1 MEGDPVRPTAA
12 TEDYTKAIYSLT
24 LANSRSA
31 TTSDL
36 ATRLRL
42 TPGSVSGMLHKL
54 SEEGLVEHPPYQG
67 VRLTERGERVALA
80 VMRRHRLLETF
91 LAEVLDMPWDKVH
104 DEAEV
109 LEHALSEELVEL
121 IARKLGDPA
130 VDPHGDPIPTRDLV
144 LVEPPTR
151 SLADLEPG
159 SSGIFTRVS
168 DSDPRMLVYLADCG
182 ITIGDVLTLVARQP
196 FDGPYQVLIRGR
208 ELSLGLPLVRRM
220 RISTD
225 QPTVAPEHSDLSSHA
240 VRRTS
245 HEAGA
250 HA

>member
-36 ATRLRL
+36 AIRLRL
-42 TPGSVSGMLHKL
+42 TPGSVSGMLRKL

-80 VMRRHRLLETF
+80 VMRRHRLLESF

-130 VDPHGDPIPTRDLV
+130 VDPHGDPIPTGTSSSSN
-144 LVEPPTR
+144 PP
-151 SLADLEPG
+151 PG
-159 SSGIFTRVS
+159 VSRTWNRVPQAPS
-168 DSDPRMLVYLADCG
+168 PACPTPTPG
-182 ITIGDVLTLVARQP
+182 CW
-196 FDGPYQVLIRGR
+196 
-208 ELSLGLPLVRRM
+208 
-220 RISTD
+220 STS
-225 QPTVAPEHSDLSSHA
+225 PTAASPSA
-240 VRRTS
+240 TC
-245 HEAGA
+245 
-250 HA
+250 